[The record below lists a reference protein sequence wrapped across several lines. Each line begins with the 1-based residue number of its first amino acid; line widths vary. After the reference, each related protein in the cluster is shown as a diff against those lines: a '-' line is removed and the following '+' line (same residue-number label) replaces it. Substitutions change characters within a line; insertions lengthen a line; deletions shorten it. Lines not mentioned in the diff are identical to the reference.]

1 MIWHQ
6 LQTDASHELP
16 DAIGGFQSKMECKT
30 FSCDI
35 RLCKKVDQREGYVTL
50 SLTPTVFEQ
59 EIYKFLQSYVDFNYG
74 SLIFS
79 DVFW

>member
-1 MIWHQ
+1 
-6 LQTDASHELP
+6 
-16 DAIGGFQSKMECKT
+16 MECKA
-30 FSCDI
+30 FSFDI

-50 SLTPTVFEQ
+50 SLTPTTFEQ
-59 EIYKFLQSYVDFNYG
+59 EIYKFLQSYAGINYC